1 MCEDT
6 KGVITRRQSKKDR
19 QAMVKKKNNDIQ
31 NNTVKPV

>member
-6 KGVITRRQSKKDR
+6 KGVIASRQSKKDR
-19 QAMVKKKNNDIQ
+19 QAMVKKTNNDIQ